1 MLIVIYGKHQLLSQ
15 KMASYTNGMN
25 QQLLGK
31 KLQHSLTEDL
41 FPLARD
47 IDDAVDESELQI
59 Y

>member
-1 MLIVIYGKHQLLSQ
+1 
-15 KMASYTNGMN
+15 MASVTLGMK
-25 QQLLGK
+25 QLCLGK

-47 IDDAVDESELQI
+47 IDDAVDDSELQI

>member
-1 MLIVIYGKHQLLSQ
+1 
-15 KMASYTNGMN
+15 MANYTNGMK
-25 QQLLGK
+25 QLCLGK

>member
-1 MLIVIYGKHQLLSQ
+1 MTSS
-15 KMASYTNGMN
+15 MSGMKL
-25 QQLLGK
+25 QLLGK

-47 IDDAVDESELQI
+47 IDDAVDDSELQI

>member
-1 MLIVIYGKHQLLSQ
+1 MTSVMSGMKQLC
-15 KMASYTNGMN
+15 
-25 QQLLGK
+25 LGK

-47 IDDAVDESELQI
+47 IDDAIDEAELQI